1 MRRARWILQPRDA
14 VIARTPQLVKVCS
27 SQFVAELV
35 KRALPGCALTH
46 LPVPPPAI
54 SARVD
59 TQYFG
64 VSKSGPCWDHI
75 LQTRRVGIYVP
86 GELPEPELELL
97 VVLES

>member
-1 MRRARWILQPRDA
+1 
-14 VIARTPQLVKVCS
+14 
-27 SQFVAELV
+27 
-35 KRALPGCALTH
+35 
-46 LPVPPPAI
+46 VPPPAI

>member
-1 MRRARWILQPRDA
+1 M
-14 VIARTPQLVKVCS
+14 IARTPQLVKVCS